1 MAEEGIESTLAGL
14 ASRLSS
20 DTMAA
25 CVYCAI
31 ISPLSTPGVVGE
43 EGGGQTVIACCVEEA
58 VGSAFADPPR
68 DIRGHDGE
76 EVQDVSHGSSVEVTV
91 RPNPS
96 VESDDGIVDSTG
108 QFAPG
113 NQSGV
118 IDGVACAA
126 GDLRCAPQ

>member
-1 MAEEGIESTLAGL
+1 M
-14 ASRLSS
+14 
-20 DTMAA
+20 
-25 CVYCAI
+25 
-31 ISPLSTPGVVGE
+31 
-43 EGGGQTVIACCVEEA
+43 IACYVEEA
-58 VGSAFADPPR
+58 VGSAFADTR

-76 EVQDVSHGSSVEVTV
+76 KVQDVGHGSSVEVTV

-126 GDLRCAPQ
+126 GNLRCAPQ